1 MDNTNTTPITDPTWN
16 GNGNGNGTDVM
27 DKARQ
32 GTSQLVHQAQ
42 AKAGEMMGLAGD
54 QVKTQLSSQKD
65 RATDGLQGIVEVIRQ
80 TGQSLKDQNY
90 DSAGH
95 LADSAAEQIERIS
108 GYLKEHD
115 VEQIVGEV
123 QNFARSQPAVILGAT
138 FALGFLAA
146 RLVKNADT
154 GRGASE
160 GSQGYYPSPS
170 YESSGS
176 YSGGTSGPYSGF

>member
-1 MDNTNTTPITDPTWN
+1 MDNTTPITDPSYSVS
-16 GNGNGNGTDVM
+16 GNGHGTDLM

-32 GTSQLVHQAQ
+32 GTGQLVQQAQ

-80 TGQSLKDQNY
+80 TGQNLKEQNY
-90 DSAGH
+90 DSAGQV
-95 LADSAAEQIERIS
+95 ADTAAEQIERIS

-123 QNFARSQPAVILGAT
+123 RNLARSQPALILGAT

-146 RLVKNADT
+146 RLIKNADSN
-154 GRGASE
+154 G
-160 GSQGYYPSPS
+160 GSSTDTPPS
-170 YESSGS
+170 Y
-176 YSGGTSGPYSGF
+176 GTSGAYSGF